1 MKIYDNER
9 DLPKRGGIA
18 EPAVT
23 AGRPCQASGLSRF
36 LGNLSERMTSKWR
49 MIVSTMARRFY
60 FDFFR
65 GSIYEHGSKKMHAQ
79 FYTPDH
85 ATESTRG

>member
-1 MKIYDNER
+1 MRIYDNER
-9 DLPKRGGIA
+9 DLLKRGGTA
-18 EPAVT
+18 EPAVA
-23 AGRPCQASGLSRF
+23 AGRPYQASGLSRF
-36 LGNLSERMTSKWR
+36 LNSLCKRMTSKWR

-65 GSIYEHGSKKMHAQ
+65 GSIYEHGSKKVHAQ

-85 ATESTRG
+85 ATESTGG